1 MSTAS
6 LPYQF
11 TLVEGGE
18 FRSDSSYGCISR
30 REFCLVCACG
40 ECNGGGR
47 GTTESLPSGSS
58 SLAEQNAHQQLES
71 HDSDSTSVQSQLS
84 EATKYAGL
92 VYYEERE
99 DLVTFTAAKKL
110 NALLEHIKKEYSH
123 AKRGLN
129 VYFRIASPDGF
140 IELNLNAPQDEL
152 FTGWIIFNNFGD
164 EEYSLP
170 PSCPISVYGSIHA
183 VPTLHYSIPLE
194 GVVCPVT
201 LYIHRSLRTTN
212 PSASSS
218 SNTFTEVTAVS
229 SNGGASLP
237 ANVDVARVKK
247 VINGVLVSHHASLT
261 SLKTS
266 LSDLASQL

>member
-152 FTGWIIFNNFGD
+152 FTGWSIKPHMKPCRLYLIILVMKNILFLHLVQFRCMD
-164 EEYSLP
+164 QFMLF
-170 PSCPISVYGSIHA
+170 
-183 VPTLHYSIPLE
+183 LHY
-194 GVVCPVT
+194 
-201 LYIHRSLRTTN
+201 TT
-212 PSASSS
+212 PYHW
-218 SNTFTEVTAVS
+218 
-229 SNGGASLP
+229 
-237 ANVDVARVKK
+237 K
-247 VINGVLVSHHASLT
+247 V
-261 SLKTS
+261 
-266 LSDLASQL
+266 